1 MVNEFTMEMER
12 EREREMD
19 LHGFYYESRASFAF
33 VALFGVGCIVVDL
46 WVRAEVGTP
55 IQRAPKP
62 QPKASGQPFRP
73 TVMNAM
79 HIYMYSRTISRII
92 VICIHMCIHTH
103 M

>member
-73 TVMNAM
+73 NCYECHAYLHV
-79 HIYMYSRTISRII
+79 
-92 VICIHMCIHTH
+92 
-103 M
+103 